1 MSMAELH
8 DELRAV
14 ARDLLANPSWER
26 MVAAGW
32 TGLEVPEAL
41 DGSGAT
47 SAETA
52 VVLEELG
59 RACAA
64 TPFLGTVLAAVA
76 LGDDELAR
84 EAANGTRFAVAL
96 SASGDDA
103 VFRPGFRLDAGRVV
117 GEATFVLDAPDADR
131 VLLVTD
137 DQVVLAPVTVTEQPV
152 LDATRRFGTVTADAE
167 VEAAWPVD
175 PQALLD
181 RAAMAVA
188 IDSLGLGHAMLNA
201 TVEYAKVRK
210 QFDAPIGSFQAVKH
224 QCADMLVQL
233 TVGREL
239 VLDGDARRAKA
250 YLGQAGVDVV
260 GTAMQLHGG
269 IGYTWESGVHAYLKR
284 ATLNRSLFGSP
295 AAHRRRLQ
303 TEIVAGSAGWKS

>member
-1 MSMAELH
+1 MSMAEFH

-26 MVAAGW
+26 MVGAGW

-52 VVLEELG
+52 IVLEELG

-76 LGDDELAR
+76 LGDHELAR
-84 EAANGTRFAVAL
+84 EAANGTKFAVAL

-103 VFRPGFRLDAGRVV
+103 VFRPGFRLEGDRVV

-131 VLLVTD
+131 MLLVTD
-137 DQVVLAPVTVTEQPV
+137 GQLVLAPVTITELPV

-188 IDSLGLGHAMLNA
+188 IDSLGLGHAMLDA
-201 TVEYAKVRK
+201 TVEYAKVRR

-233 TVGREL
+233 TIGREL
-239 VLDGDARRAKA
+239 VLAGDARRAKA
-250 YLGQAGVDVV
+250 HLGQAGVDVV
-260 GTAMQLHGG
+260 GTALQLHGG

-295 AAHRRRLQ
+295 AAHRRRL
-303 TEIVAGSAGWKS
+303 VADLSSRR